1 LNWTRDCSRVLTFRV
16 IDVLMD
22 WMSRSCAEASLS
34 PKSRR
39 HYIGNSLA
47 WKSSR
52 TDCKFAARS
61 FSCSQSSASRSRACR
76 SSSRSRRR
84 LALSARAFSTATL
97 SSSTALSHSSRS
109 SRRCSSSLRSSCSS
123 RCKRFDSWADS
134 SRARDRSVSNSRDVR
149 SRSEFAATS
158 SELSVSIVSWRSSV
172 WVVSD

>member
-1 LNWTRDCSRVLTFRV
+1 
-16 IDVLMD
+16 
-22 WMSRSCAEASLS
+22 MSRSCAVASVSL
-34 PKSRR
+34 KSRR
-39 HYIGNSLA
+39 RYIRKRSSLA

-61 FSCSQSSASRSRACR
+61 FSRSQSSASYSRACR

-84 LALSARAFSTATL
+84 FTLSTRTFSTATL

-109 SRRCSSSLRSSCSS
+109 NLHCSSSLRSSCSS

-134 SRARDRSVSNSRDVR
+134 SRARDRKVSNSRDVR

-172 WVVSD
+172 WVVRD